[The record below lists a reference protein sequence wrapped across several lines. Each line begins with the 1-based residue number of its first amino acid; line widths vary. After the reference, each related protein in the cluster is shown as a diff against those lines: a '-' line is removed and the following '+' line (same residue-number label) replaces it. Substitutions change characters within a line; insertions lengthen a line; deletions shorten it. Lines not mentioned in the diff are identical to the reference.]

1 MMMMMVM
8 AIRLEVV
15 MAIIIIMEM
24 VMMMIIINSI
34 VYIIQKSNV
43 QSNHRQ
49 FNTLLKLNI
58 YILNI
63 AM

>member
-1 MMMMMVM
+1 MMKMMVM

-24 VMMMIIINSI
+24 VMMIIINSI